1 MSPIRETW
9 SAMTVGSRLGAIAL
23 GVAAVAVVGG
33 LLGGAAIYSG
43 VFATPTIDPEAEVEP
58 TAVPPGTSLPPLAPT
73 PTPDPSATPSPTP
86 SPTPVGADP
95 VLGTDGRLTVLLL
108 GSDYRP
114 AHPGNRT
121 DAIMVVSV
129 DPSTGKT
136 AAFSVPRDASQF
148 PLPGGGK
155 FGQKINGLYQY
166 FLSNGRGGG
175 ATMEKAFSKAF
186 GIEIDGYVFIGF
198 VGVKHLVDAVGGVD
212 VVLSKAYYDAH
223 YWVNSHHQG
232 WGLPKGRSHLNGN
245 QALIFARSRKGDND
259 FGRARRQQIL
269 VGAAMTKVRARGLVI
284 VPKLLRI
291 ARDTVRTDLPL
302 AQSGKLFDMISTVDL
317 KKAEKVVFGPRS
329 FADGIGGS
337 SSFVLRLADCR
348 GWISRHFPPARPFG
362 QWPVAPASPSSTPT
376 STPAP

>member
-129 DPSTGKT
+129 DPIDREDRRVQRPPRREP
-136 AAFSVPRDASQF
+136 VPVARRWQVRPEDQRALPVLPVERPGRRRDDGEGLLQGVRDRDRRVRLHRLRRREASRRRRRRRGRHAGQGLLRRALLGEQ
-148 PLPGGGK
+148 PPPGLGPAE
-155 FGQKINGLYQY
+155 GQEPPQ
-166 FLSNGRGGG
+166 REPG
-175 ATMEKAFSKAF
+175 A
-186 GIEIDGYVFIGF
+186 DLRP
-198 VGVKHLVDAVGGVD
+198 H
-212 VVLSKAYYDAH
+212 
-223 YWVNSHHQG
+223 
-232 WGLPKGRSHLNGN
+232 
-245 QALIFARSRKGDND
+245 
-259 FGRARRQQIL
+259 RARATTTSVAR
-269 VGAAMTKVRARGLVI
+269 AASR
-284 VPKLLRI
+284 
-291 ARDTVRTDLPL
+291 
-302 AQSGKLFDMISTVDL
+302 SWS
-317 KKAEKVVFGPRS
+317 GPR
-329 FADGIGGS
+329 
-337 SSFVLRLADCR
+337 
-348 GWISRHFPPARPFG
+348 
-362 QWPVAPASPSSTPT
+362 
-376 STPAP
+376 